1 MGYQIPEQPLLIY
14 PSLAEKFGLEEALL
28 LGIYHQLSQ
37 RMGLRLRSGT
47 EIKLD
52 TQSWRQLVPF
62 WSQDQIAMV
71 TNSLVSQG
79 AIDASVSKTLVK
91 IVLLQEQG
99 QSTLDVSEPTVVA
112 EPEIEMV
119 SRLQVVDQPP
129 LSIDE
134 PPPLGMAQPPQQ
146 PVPPPAQEPQW
157 QQSPAQRTPA
167 PAFGGSTGWRRHK
180 SELQVIFEQHEERN
194 QHLHT
199 MFLGWQPTAN
209 FFELLPRHGIS
220 EEFARS
226 CIDEFVLYWVNRD
239 RRESNW
245 DQKFLAWVKRDWV
258 QKQTRD
264 AREQRVAQQ
273 EKSFNNE
280 NSRRDTREK
289 RKRVTQAIM
298 DIKDTDW

>member
-1 MGYQIPEQPLLIY
+1 MGYQIPEQPLFIY

-52 TQSWRQLVPF
+52 TQSWRQLVSF

-91 IVLLQEQG
+91 IVLLQEQE
-99 QSTLDVSEPTVVA
+99 QPAQEVSEPTVVV
-112 EPEIEMV
+112 EPEMEMV

-134 PPPLGMAQPPQQ
+134 PPPLGMAQPPQR
-146 PVPPPAQEPQW
+146 PVPPPVREPQR
-157 QQSPAQRTPA
+157 QPPPAQRTPA

-180 SELQVIFEQHEERN
+180 DELQVIFEQHEERN

-199 MFLGWQPTAN
+199 MFLGWQPSSN

-220 EEFARS
+220 EEFARNA
-226 CIDEFVLYWVNRD
+226 IDEFVLYWVNRD
-239 RRESNW
+239 RRETNW

>member
-1 MGYQIPEQPLLIY
+1 MGYQIPEQPMLIY

-91 IVLLQEQG
+91 IVLLPNQG
-99 QSTLDVSEPTVVA
+99 QPAPEASEPTVVA
-112 EPEIEMV
+112 EPEMEMV

-129 LSIDE
+129 PLIDE
-134 PPPLGMAQPPQQ
+134 PPPLGMAQPPQRPMP
-146 PVPPPAQEPQW
+146 PVQEPQR
-157 QQSPAQRTPA
+157 QSPAAQRTPA

-239 RRESNW
+239 RRETNW

>member
-1 MGYQIPEQPLLIY
+1 MGYHIPEQPLLIY
-14 PSLAEKFGLEEALL
+14 PSLAENFGLEEALL

-71 TNSLVSQG
+71 TNSLISQG

-99 QSTLDVSEPTVVA
+99 HAAPKTNEPSIVA
-112 EPEIEMV
+112 EPEMEMV

-129 LSIDE
+129 PTIDQ
-134 PPPLGMAQPPQQ
+134 PPPLGMAQPPQR
-146 PVPPPAQEPQW
+146 PVPPVQQQRQQPA
-157 QQSPAQRTPA
+157 PAQRTPA

-239 RRESNW
+239 RRETNW